1 MTAMSQD
8 DPVAETPAV
17 FPSPQC
23 SGDNADLEIQ
33 ALKCDICDK
42 VFTRLE
48 HLRRHRRSHS
58 AEKPF
63 ACGECQKRFAR
74 RDILQR
80 HRASHD
86 FKRLGNASDGIRR
99 YSRACF
105 ACASARVKCLRGN
118 VCQRCR
124 SRDLRCEYPSR
135 RSRKR
140 TPCQSTLETES
151 LESFRTTS
159 EEGEHGDERIAERND
174 DNSCI
179 ITDSGENRPNSE
191 IFGSMPT
198 EKTWASHLVTVASDP
213 SLAEQTWT
221 NSDSEV
227 GLAAAGTVQAESPMG
242 AGNQL
247 HSENYIN
254 PNETIIPGAQ
264 LILQVSEGNIGSI
277 YNYSGINWLSSNGLI
292 PTDEAF
298 KLPSLHL
305 PKPSNANAHGSLS
318 NESHIQSSERSAT
331 PGQFEN
337 SYIEPYDNSRH
348 SGSTSSNK
356 PVSLGRL
363 PSVTTVGTSSTAP
376 MYYVNEYGAGLSI
389 PSRQKQQNRSA
400 LSPFGGQGSNS
411 LSPPTYD
418 DLGSNHAQYTH
429 EHIWFPEE
437 AYISLTDYLKY
448 TPGWSVS
455 LLHTETFPSLKELN
469 EFVRLYF
476 DAFHGSFP
484 LLHQASFLNS
494 RDGCLLELAM
504 SAIGACYVGTF
515 HARKCSESLHELV
528 HTLLEIATASNY
540 NPSAFHG
547 VFGFRKPEHP
557 QPLVRLQARIL
568 NVLGMFQSGNSKLE
582 RLARED
588 RAILVTACMESR
600 MLISNHYDG
609 WQAARDTEEE
619 GERFLQKWLEGE
631 LNCRAGYFV
640 WMLDCMT
647 AYESDFRTHMDLSD
661 GKAPLPCPEQIW
673 NEPILNK
680 TQVLILNNGPPS
692 LCFALD
698 VLYTEKRLV
707 PNLGELSRILL
718 IHGMYRRVW
727 EVTRCRGDHLSD
739 WVPTAL
745 SEPRYGIT
753 SGKAIAPPSIPVVSR
768 WINGSSD
775 CLDVLHWSAKSTIL
789 QASGLEHP
797 TVLHLHLSRLIL
809 LAPVSDL
816 QELAKLK
823 QESRSRSESNLYSA
837 MQEQSR
843 QNSLLKWVVHD
854 QYKARLAIIHA
865 GSVFW
870 YLRRYSCGA
879 VIEPFAN
886 YLATLVLW
894 TYSISISAAKPL
906 ANSPPSS
913 MTYELQGV
921 DGVQDSRGNV
931 IWRHNQ
937 DGYIRTW
944 RPNAEEHTS
953 SDYYNS
959 SPPHRQ
965 ISSMQEQLESHETSL
980 IQLDRPCDD
989 ELVQL
994 FVRSGERMTP
1004 YMARVGD
1011 IKSRDS
1017 AGKILREGIKLL
1029 SRQGTGSRR
1038 NGSERLPNFIWGAA
1052 ENFISMLSALGAA
1065 SSQDAIAIIQ
1075 TQDAGRGTG

>member
-1 MTAMSQD
+1 
-8 DPVAETPAV
+8 
-17 FPSPQC
+17 
-23 SGDNADLEIQ
+23 
-33 ALKCDICDK
+33 
-42 VFTRLE
+42 
-48 HLRRHRRSHS
+48 
-58 AEKPF
+58 
-63 ACGECQKRFAR
+63 
-74 RDILQR
+74 
-80 HRASHD
+80 
-86 FKRLGNASDGIRR
+86 
-99 YSRACF
+99 
-105 ACASARVKCLRGN
+105 
-118 VCQRCR
+118 
-124 SRDLRCEYPSR
+124 
-135 RSRKR
+135 
-140 TPCQSTLETES
+140 
-151 LESFRTTS
+151 
-159 EEGEHGDERIAERND
+159 
-174 DNSCI
+174 
-179 ITDSGENRPNSE
+179 
-191 IFGSMPT
+191 
-198 EKTWASHLVTVASDP
+198 
-213 SLAEQTWT
+213 
-221 NSDSEV
+221 
-227 GLAAAGTVQAESPMG
+227 
-242 AGNQL
+242 
-247 HSENYIN
+247 
-254 PNETIIPGAQ
+254 
-264 LILQVSEGNIGSI
+264 
-277 YNYSGINWLSSNGLI
+277 
-292 PTDEAF
+292 
-298 KLPSLHL
+298 
-305 PKPSNANAHGSLS
+305 
-318 NESHIQSSERSAT
+318 
-331 PGQFEN
+331 
-337 SYIEPYDNSRH
+337 
-348 SGSTSSNK
+348 
-356 PVSLGRL
+356 
-363 PSVTTVGTSSTAP
+363 
-376 MYYVNEYGAGLSI
+376 
-389 PSRQKQQNRSA
+389 
-400 LSPFGGQGSNS
+400 
-411 LSPPTYD
+411 
-418 DLGSNHAQYTH
+418 
-429 EHIWFPEE
+429 
-437 AYISLTDYLKY
+437 
-448 TPGWSVS
+448 
-455 LLHTETFPSLKELN
+455 
-469 EFVRLYF
+469 
-476 DAFHGSFP
+476 
-484 LLHQASFLNS
+484 
-494 RDGCLLELAM
+494 
-504 SAIGACYVGTF
+504 
-515 HARKCSESLHELV
+515 
-528 HTLLEIATASNY
+528 
-540 NPSAFHG
+540 
-547 VFGFRKPEHP
+547 
-557 QPLVRLQARIL
+557 
-568 NVLGMFQSGNSKLE
+568 
-582 RLARED
+582 
-588 RAILVTACMESR
+588 
-600 MLISNHYDG
+600 
-609 WQAARDTEEE
+609 
-619 GERFLQKWLEGE
+619 
-631 LNCRAGYFV
+631 
-640 WMLDCMT
+640 MT

-913 MTYELQGV
+913 MTYELQG
-921 DGVQDSRGNV
+921 
-931 IWRHNQ
+931 
-937 DGYIRTW
+937 
-944 RPNAEEHTS
+944 
-953 SDYYNS
+953 
-959 SPPHRQ
+959 
-965 ISSMQEQLESHETSL
+965 TSL